1 MSYRLFLSSILCIL
15 CTNLATLYH
24 VSAQIDVSRDNDIN
38 SRTIPA
44 YAVALRADL
53 LNSTICEKELKD
65 FRDAVEQ
72 RILWSLKML
81 DSSGGVK
88 SGFLYGNNYW
98 LGINNQCFDTMNTD
112 PLELLDKD
120 LLNNTLYRDPQ
131 KEFPPFEVTYFVAY
145 FRHNSTLQ
153 YHVNL
158 PNEDLITLGLCL
170 PASCSISELSF
181 ILERI
186 FRDRTFL
193 INDLYSMDFKLIEV
207 KDVRDDHQWLFS
219 GAMLLICIVL
229 AVNISMMIIGTAYDI
244 LVYQKYLNTN
254 NKTTKAIGEN
264 TPEEME
270 MAVSSH
276 RKNRIGEV
284 LICFSVYTNSRA
296 IFNTKIDS
304 EAMPVIHGLKF
315 LSMVWVI
322 MAHTSLYSMDYLD
335 NKAWSWRVSK
345 GLPIQVLTNSHIS
358 VDTFFFISGFLVA
371 YLYLKNVT
379 GKGRI
384 EPINYRAKLNEFF
397 VSVIRRY
404 IRLTPASM
412 MMVGILQLNSG
423 WYSETS
429 QFYMDERPHE
439 TCAKYWWRNLLY
451 INNLFNRRE
460 LCMSWSWYLAN
471 DMQFFIIAITLLILS
486 TIYFYTA
493 ALILV
498 GLLIGSIVLSG
509 YISYIYE
516 YVPILSELYRLID
529 VLYYPPWVR
538 IGPYIIGI
546 IAAYILI
553 RLNKR
558 TTLKRTTLILCW
570 CLGSACN
577 IFVLFGLYNRR
588 ISVLSSA
595 IYVALNRTVWAIGI
609 AWIVI
614 VCSTKHGGIIK
625 QVLSFKVW
633 IPLSRLTY
641 CAYLLNPF
649 IIHSIH
655 LHDESSTH
663 LEYLSLGTMFMGQV
677 VITYFCAYALSL
689 MAEAP
694 FIMLMRM
701 LVQSRSKRKCRRNEI
716 IISHTKL

>member
-1 MSYRLFLSSILCIL
+1 MLHRLCLSFLLCIF
-15 CTNLATLYH
+15 CANFATLYS
-24 VSAQIDVSRDNDIN
+24 VSAQIDVSNDNNIN

-53 LNSTICEKELKD
+53 LNSTICAKELQD
-65 FRDAVEQ
+65 FRDAIEQ

-81 DSSGGVK
+81 DSSGAIK

-98 LGINNQCFDTMNTD
+98 LGTSSQCFDTMNRD
-112 PLELLDKD
+112 PLELLEKD

-181 ILERI
+181 ILKRI
-186 FRDRTFL
+186 FRDRAFL
-193 INDLYSMDFKLIEV
+193 VNDLYSMDFKLVEI

-219 GAMLLICIVL
+219 GSVLFICIVL
-229 AVNISMMIIGTAYDI
+229 VFNISMMIIGTTYDI
-244 LVYQKYLNTN
+244 FIYQKYLNTK
-254 NKTTKAIGEN
+254 NKTIKAIGEN
-264 TPEEME
+264 TAKEME
-270 MAVSSH
+270 MAMSSH
-276 RKNRIGEV
+276 RKNKIWKV
-284 LICFSVYTNSRA
+284 LMCFSIYTNSKT

-304 EAMPVIHGLKF
+304 KSIPVIHGLKF
-315 LSMVWVI
+315 LSMVWII
-322 MAHTSLYSMDYLD
+322 MAHSTLYTMDYLG
-335 NKAWSWRVSK
+335 KLTK
-345 GLPIQVLTNSHIS
+345 GLFIKIVDNASMS
-358 VDTFFFISGFLVA
+358 VDTYFFISGFLMA
-371 YLYLKNVT
+371 YLYLKNVMD
-379 GKGRI
+379 KERI

-404 IRLTPASM
+404 IRLTPAFM
-412 MMVGILQLNSG
+412 IMVGILQLNSG
-423 WYSETS
+423 WYNKTS
-429 QFYMDERPHE
+429 QFYMEERPHE
-439 TCAKYWWRNLLY
+439 ICEKYWWRNLLY
-451 INNLFNRRE
+451 INNLFDHKE

-471 DMQFFIIAITLLILS
+471 DMQFFIIGITLLILS

-493 ALILV
+493 AFILIA
-498 GLLIGSIVLSG
+498 LLIGSIVLSG

-516 YVPILSELYRLID
+516 YVPILSEMYKLLD

-553 RLNKR
+553 RLNKKM
-558 TTLKRTTLILCW
+558 TMKRSTLILCW
-570 CLGSACN
+570 CLGSSCN
-577 IFVLFGLYNRR
+577 IFVLFGLYNRN
-588 ISVLSSA
+588 ISVLSTA
-595 IYVALNRTVWAIGI
+595 VYVALSRTIWAIGI

-614 VCSTKHGGIIK
+614 ACSTKHGGIIG

-649 IIHSIH
+649 IIHSIN
-655 LHDESSTH
+655 LHDESSAH
-663 LEYLSLGTMFMGQV
+663 MEFLLLGTKFMGQV
-677 VITYFCAYALSL
+677 VISYFCAYALSL

-694 FIMLMRM
+694 FIMLTRM
-701 LVQSRSKRKCRRNEI
+701 LQSRSKRKCRRNEI
-716 IISHTKL
+716 VISHTKL